1 MEISLETLFEKQKQL
16 DDYIIK
22 KKGLETMPKQ
32 ELLNNTVLALQVEI
46 CELANKWRGF
56 KHWSEDR
63 EPRNESLVE
72 CKECKGTGL
81 VTGNPDD
88 GWCEY
93 CSSNGF
99 IESNPMLEEYVDCLH
114 FFLSIAWQIGLTADD
129 LYTWDE
135 VRLGETSVAFTE
147 LLFMVARLNGHTFLM
162 KPSENVKFVFRI
174 SLNIFFSLG
183 YQRFGFTWDEI
194 TQAYMDKWQINMQR
208 QESGRRKRVGID
220 EKVSTNPALP
230 R

>member
-1 MEISLETLFEKQKQL
+1 MSLETLFEKQKQL

-22 KKGLETMPKQ
+22 KKGLDTLPKQ
-32 ELLNNTVLALQVEI
+32 ELLNNSVLALQVEI
-46 CELANKWRGF
+46 CELANEWRGF

-114 FFLSIAWQIGLTADD
+114 FFLSIAWQIGLSTDD
-129 LYTWDE
+129 LYAWEDQLE
-135 VRLGETSVAFTE
+135 GETTILFTE
-147 LLFMVARLNGHTFLM
+147 LLINVGQINGDQIFANKPKDVFQHRREHFKASLYIFYNLGEQRLGISYEDMV
-162 KPSENVKFVFRI
+162 
-174 SLNIFFSLG
+174 
-183 YQRFGFTWDEI
+183 
-194 TQAYMDKWQINMQR
+194 QAYLDKWQINMQR
-208 QESGRRKRVGID
+208 QESGY
-220 EKVSTNPALP
+220 
-230 R
+230 

>member
-1 MEISLETLFEKQKQL
+1 MQNNINLKTLFEKQKKL

-46 CELANKWRGF
+46 CELANEWRGF

-63 EPRNESLVE
+63 APRSRVKIHCELCGSEDNPKYTREDAGR
-72 CKECKGTGL
+72 CPNCYTG
-81 VTGNPDD
+81 VISFKNPL
-88 GWCEY
+88 
-93 CSSNGF
+93 
-99 IESNPMLEEYVDCLH
+99 LEEYVDCLH
-114 FFLSIAWQIGLTADD
+114 FFLSIAWQIGLTADG
-129 LYTWDE
+129 LYTLDE

-147 LLFMVARLNGHTFLM
+147 LLFMVAEINGHTFLM
-162 KPSENVKFVFRI
+162 KPSEDVKFEFRI

-194 TQAYMDKWQINMQR
+194 TQAYLDKWQINIQR
-208 QESGRRKRVGID
+208 QESGY
-220 EKVSTNPALP
+220 
-230 R
+230 